1 MDGWVHGMFVC
12 LFFHDKKWKRKSEK
26 SSDNTSMTIPTISL
40 RQRLREKLRGT
51 SNILQTKPFQ
61 QAFKATRNVSS
72 KIIPM
77 MIFFLM
83 ALVRNTRP
91 ALAMGAAGAP
101 KGPVAPMKREEIIYS
116 VSLFFLLFS
125 SFTIL
130 HAVEVATTAL
140 YPWTVRE
147 FTDEEGRQS
156 SGTDGRGVFKI
167 FNDDITRVLTT
178 ILVTSMALSIYGE
191 YDW

>member
-1 MDGWVHGMFVC
+1 MIR
-12 LFFHDKKWKRKSEK
+12 KR
-26 SSDNTSMTIPTISL
+26 
-40 RQRLREKLRGT
+40 
-51 SNILQTKPFQ
+51 Q
-61 QAFKATRNVSS
+61 QF
-72 KIIPM
+72 
-77 MIFFLM
+77 
-83 ALVRNTRP
+83 LVRNTRP
-91 ALAMGAAGAP
+91 ILAMDTAEDP